1 MYVRTYPFLL
11 LRLVPCNLP
20 RLGSS
25 LASLRGTTSA
35 WSSLLHHSSSLQ
47 CKSSVHATLFKLSHV
62 ETVLIFMHYCNN
74 GNSNSNLAHLVVN
87 PRSRKE
93 DGKIQCS
100 MHACI
105 VREQLIRSSSM
116 PNPIRSF
123 HRASMQEGFN
133 LVCCS
138 LCLNVQGG
146 DGWELMDV
154 LILSL
159 MCAVPRDD
167 QDVEVEY

>member
-1 MYVRTYPFLL
+1 MHCARAADQILF
-11 LRLVPCNLP
+11 NAE
-20 RLGSS
+20 SS
-25 LASLRGTTSA
+25 
-35 WSSLLHHSSSLQ
+35 
-47 CKSSVHATLFKLSHV
+47 
-62 ETVLIFMHYCNN
+62 
-74 GNSNSNLAHLVVN
+74 
-87 PRSRKE
+87 
-93 DGKIQCS
+93 
-100 MHACI
+100 
-105 VREQLIRSSSM
+105 
-116 PNPIRSF
+116 SF